1 MQDNKVLRISVTDR
15 CNLRCIYCMPET
27 GVKLL
32 THNELLSY
40 EEIELIAKSAVQA
53 GIKKFRITGGEPLV
67 RKGLTI
73 LIEKLARLNPL
84 DLALTTNG
92 LLFSDFAPE
101 LKSAG
106 LKRVTIS
113 LDTLRENRFEK
124 ITRRKGLPRVLS
136 AIRIAK
142 KINLEPVKINSVII
156 RGINDDEIIDFVQ
169 LAKDEGVEIRF
180 IELMPSS
187 GIISECKESGIW
199 RQEFLVS
206 GAEIKAQIEGHFG
219 RLQSVPAPTGVAKI
233 FELKNQA
240 KIGLITPI
248 SEPFCNGCKRLR
260 LSSEGILRLCLFDKS
275 GINLKEEI
283 TQLNPEENLVRIF
296 KQVLDQKLDWRRG
309 DIDQITNEMFRIGG

>member
-1 MQDNKVLRISVTDR
+1 
-15 CNLRCIYCMPET
+15 MPET

-32 THNELLSY
+32 RHNELLSY
-40 EEIELIAKSAVQA
+40 EEIELIAKSAIQA
-53 GIKKFRITGGEPLV
+53 GIKNFRITGGEPLV

-92 LLFSDFAPE
+92 IFFPDFASE

-113 LDTLRENRFEK
+113 LDTLREARFEK

-142 KINLEPVKINSVII
+142 NLNLEPVKINTVII

-169 LAKDEGVEIRF
+169 LAKDEDLEVRF

-206 GAEIKAQIEGHFG
+206 GEEIKAQIEEHFG
-219 RLQSVPAPTGVAKI
+219 RLQSVPAQTGVAKK

-260 LSSEGILRLCLFDKS
+260 ISSEGILRLCLFDRS

-283 TQLNPEENLVRIF
+283 SRPNPRENLTNLF
-296 KQVLDQKLDWRRG
+296 LQALEQKSDWHRG
-309 DIDQITNEMFRIGG
+309 DIDQLTNEMFRIGG